1 MTAADDAS
9 LLLTALQFGD
19 GQFPGGG
26 FAFSWGLE
34 SLAADGKLSR
44 PDFARF
50 LAGQLQHRW
59 ATSDRII
66 IAHAHTAAGNL
77 PQLLALDELTD
88 ALLTVEPLRTGSRR
102 AGAALLG
109 THLRLGTPGA
119 KVVKDAIDREEAAGH
134 LAVVQGVTLAGVGLD
149 GAAALAVSAYGMA
162 QSFCTAAIRLG
173 LISHLDA
180 QRAVSGIRPFLGRLL
195 AEPVPALEDI
205 HSFTPIAEIAAMRH
219 ADQTQR
225 LFSN

>member
-1 MTAADDAS
+1 MTEVDDAN

-34 SLAADGKLSR
+34 SLAADGKLTR
-44 PDFARF
+44 AGFARF

-59 ATSDRII
+59 ATSDRVI
-66 IAHAHTAAGNL
+66 IAHAHGAAGDL
-77 PQLLALDELTD
+77 PALLAIDEMTD
-88 ALLTVEPLRTGSRR
+88 ALMVVEPLRTGSRR

-119 KVVKDAIDREEAAGH
+119 RQLKDAIDRDEAAGH

-149 GAAALAVSAYGMA
+149 GTAALAVSVYGMA

-180 QRAVSGIRPFLGRLL
+180 QRALSGIRPFLAQVLT
-195 AEPVPALEDI
+195 EPVPSLEDI
-205 HSFTPIAEIAAMRH
+205 HSFTPLAEIAAMRH
-219 ADQTQR
+219 TDKTQR